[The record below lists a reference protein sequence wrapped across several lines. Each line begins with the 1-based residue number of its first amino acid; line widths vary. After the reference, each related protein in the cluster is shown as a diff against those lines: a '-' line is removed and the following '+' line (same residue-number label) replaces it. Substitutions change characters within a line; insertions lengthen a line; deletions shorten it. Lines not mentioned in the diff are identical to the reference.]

1 MVQLAR
7 NSLTDKFNY
16 ALSLFVEIKVK
27 VKRLRCVFL
36 RLTVSKLPK

>member
-27 VKRLRCVFL
+27 VKSRCVFL